1 MTSYTKSNRIFGHT
15 ECFPQAV
22 CEGFVIDGNAAEDPD
37 IQIQGLHDSVD
48 WNQKLDLPFVNDV

>member
-15 ECFPQAV
+15 
-22 CEGFVIDGNAAEDPD
+22 EGFVIDGNAAEDPD
-37 IQIQGLHDSVD
+37 IQIQGLNDSVD